1 MGKTLVMVTAVL
13 AGILLGFF
21 GVFNS
26 VFSDGG
32 TFERL
37 TTIAIVLII
46 YAGLGALWGFFSPQS
61 PWRWLLAL
69 ALPGVIFL
77 FLYMLGEFNPLYILY
92 MISILCFSSLGVYGG
107 NALRR
112 RR

>member
-1 MGKTLVMVTAVL
+1 MGKILAMVTAVV

-37 TTIAIVLII
+37 ITIAIVLII
-46 YAGLGALWGFFSPQS
+46 YAGLGGLWGFFSPQS
-61 PWRWLLAL
+61 PWRWVLAL
-69 ALPGVIFL
+69 ALPGIVFL
-77 FLYMLGEFNPLYILY
+77 AVYILREYNPFYVVY
-92 MISILCFSSLGVYGG
+92 MVLILCFSSLGVYGG
-107 NALRR
+107 HALRR
-112 RR
+112 QR